1 MLKIVTKIKSFY
13 GHTIEEGK
21 KCTWPNKSELLE
33 STLVVIVSI
42 AILAVTVGV
51 LDRVF
56 SSSVSAIIG
65 G

>member
-42 AILAVTVGV
+42 ALLAITVGV

>member
-13 GHTIEEGK
+13 GHTVEEGK
-21 KCTWPNKSELLE
+21 KCTWPNKGELVE
-33 STLVVIVSI
+33 STLVIIVSI
-42 AILAVTVGV
+42 ALLAITVGA
-51 LDRVF
+51 LDKVF